1 MEKSPERNNMLYR
14 LDEDYVNDLKRETRK
29 QSFGLADYLPN
40 SIKRKPE
47 YSSTKAGHSRN

>member
-1 MEKSPERNNMLYR
+1 MDKSPERNNMLYK

-47 YSSTKAGHSRN
+47 YSSTKDGHSRN